1 MLRGK
6 IIVVGVTG
14 GIAAYKSAELVSR
27 LRKAGAEVHVIMT
40 PNACNFVGPLTM
52 QSLSA
57 HPVHVEMFGESKLG
71 GIDHIELA
79 QRAHLLVMA
88 PASANM
94 IAKAACGLAD
104 NLLATV
110 LLARKGPVLLAPAM
124 NTAMYLNPLTQ
135 ANLAKL
141 KQLGYQVL
149 EPGVGF
155 QACGDQGPGRM
166 AEPPEIFAACERIL
180 SGMRRLEGKTVLV
193 TAGGTREP
201 IDPVRY
207 IGNHS
212 SGKMGYAVAGAA
224 IEAGARVILVSGPV
238 SLEPP
243 PGAEVVPVGS
253 ASEMYQAVMEHF
265 PACDVVIKA
274 AAVADYRP
282 EQSSEHKIK
291 KSGGDLVLKLVQ
303 NPDILKE
310 LGKIKGD
317 KLLVG
322 FAAET
327 RDLLDNAAEKL
338 QRKNLDML
346 IANDVTKPGA
356 GFGSDTNLVAILY
369 PDGGKEILPLLGKS
383 EVAREIISRIVALL
397 DKKTKE

>member
-6 IIVVGVTG
+6 VVVIGITG
-14 GIAAYKSAELVSR
+14 GIAAYKCAELVSR
-27 LRKAGAEVHVIMT
+27 LRKSGAEVHVVMT
-40 PNACNFVGPLTM
+40 PNACNFIGPLTM

-57 HPVHVEMFGESKLG
+57 NPVHVEMFGESKLG
-71 GIDHIELA
+71 GIEHIELA
-79 QRAHLLVMA
+79 QRADLVVVA
-88 PASANM
+88 PASANI
-94 IAKAACGLAD
+94 IAKAACGMAD

-110 LLARKGPVLLAPAM
+110 LLARKGQVLLAPAM

-135 ANLAKL
+135 ANLSKL
-141 KQLGYQVL
+141 KGLGYQVL

-166 AEPPEIFAACERIL
+166 PEPSEIFAACERIL
-180 SGMRRLEGKTVLV
+180 SESLRLAGKTVLV

-224 IEAGARVILVSGPV
+224 SEAGARVILVSGPV

-243 PGAEVVPVGS
+243 PGVEVVSVGS
-253 ASEMYQAVMEHF
+253 ASDMYQAVMEHF
-265 PACDVVIKA
+265 PACDVVVKA

-282 EQSSEHKIK
+282 EQSAMHKIK
-291 KSGGDLVLKLVQ
+291 KSGDDLVLKLVQ

-338 QRKNLDML
+338 KRKNLDML

-369 PDGGKEILPLLGKS
+369 PDGGKEILPLMGKS
-383 EVAREIISRIVALL
+383 EVAREIISRMVSLL